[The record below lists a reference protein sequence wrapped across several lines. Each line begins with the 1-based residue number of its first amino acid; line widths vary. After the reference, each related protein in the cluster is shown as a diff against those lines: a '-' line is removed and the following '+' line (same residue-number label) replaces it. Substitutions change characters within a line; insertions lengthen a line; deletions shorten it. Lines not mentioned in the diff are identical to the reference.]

1 MNRNMNQESEYKSNQ
16 IREKLILVYFDGC
29 MKLQFPLFFPV
40 GKMIVSSIRM
50 LIQQLNS
57 KYIKSLR
64 KSQEIGIPKIRG
76 ISNSL
81 FLPLRK

>member
-1 MNRNMNQESEYKSNQ
+1 MNRSMKQEQELSQVRDK
-16 IREKLILVYFDGC
+16 IVLVYFDGC

-40 GKMIVSSIRM
+40 GKMVVSSIRM

-64 KSQEIGIPKIRG
+64 KSQEIGITKIRG
-76 ISNSL
+76 ISSPL
-81 FLPLRK
+81 LLPLRK

>member
-1 MNRNMNQESEYKSNQ
+1 MKQEQELSQVRDK
-16 IREKLILVYFDGC
+16 IVLVYFDGC

-40 GKMIVSSIRM
+40 GKMVVSSIRM

-64 KSQEIGIPKIRG
+64 KSQEIGITKIRE
-76 ISNSL
+76 ISSPL
-81 FLPLRK
+81 LLPLRK

>member
-1 MNRNMNQESEYKSNQ
+1 MKQDSEFNSNQ
-16 IREKLILVYFDGC
+16 IREKMILVYFDGC

-64 KSQEIGIPKIRG
+64 KSQEIGIIKIRG
-76 ISNSL
+76 ISSPL
-81 FLPLRK
+81 LLPLRK

>member
-1 MNRNMNQESEYKSNQ
+1 MNRNMKQDSEFNSNQ
-16 IREKLILVYFDGC
+16 IREKMILVYFDGC

-64 KSQEIGIPKIRG
+64 KSQEIGIIKIRG
-76 ISNSL
+76 ISSPL
-81 FLPLRK
+81 LLPLRK

>member
-1 MNRNMNQESEYKSNQ
+1 MKQEQE
-16 IREKLILVYFDGC
+16 LIQVRDKIVLVYFDGC

-40 GKMIVSSIRM
+40 GKMFVSSIRM

-64 KSQEIGIPKIRG
+64 KSQEIGIPKIRE
-76 ISNSL
+76 ISSSL
-81 FLPLRK
+81 LLPLRK

>member
-1 MNRNMNQESEYKSNQ
+1 MNKNMKQDSEFNSNQ
-16 IREKLILVYFDGC
+16 IREKMILVYFDGC

-64 KSQEIGIPKIRG
+64 KSQEIGIIKIRG
-76 ISNSL
+76 ISSPL
-81 FLPLRK
+81 LLPLRK

>member
-1 MNRNMNQESEYKSNQ
+1 MNRNMKQDSEFNSNQ
-16 IREKLILVYFDGC
+16 IRERMILVYFDGC

-64 KSQEIGIPKIRG
+64 KSQEIGITKIRG
-76 ISNSL
+76 ISSPL
-81 FLPLRK
+81 LLPLRK